1 MSTTPDNPV
10 EGGEAQRQARI
21 AQGDSLTP
29 AGAVRSNFHGDLE
42 GGFLGAELAEEHDEV
57 TAVAARGY
65 WEGIWLR
72 LRRDKLALAGAVF
85 IIFLFFVAFV
95 GAPLAQHLLGHGPND
110 INPIAGPGGGI
121 TDELLPVGPWSWVN
135 HIQEDGTVESQ
146 LYILG
151 SDGTV
156 GRDEFLRILYGAQV
170 SLEVGIGATL
180 IAMFLGLLLGSI
192 AGFFRGWIDT
202 VISRVTEITMA
213 FPYLLFVIALASTVG
228 TRLNKVTFGFLS
240 EGAFTLIV
248 VFGLFSWFYSARVF
262 RGITLSLR
270 EKEFVEAAR
279 MIGSSDSRIV
289 RSHIFPH
296 LIGPLIVFS
305 TLNVAAFIVA
315 EAGLSFL
322 GLGIPL
328 PTASWGNLL
337 AAAPAFYLTRPL
349 LLLWPGLA
357 LVATTLAFNLLGD
370 GLRDAFDPRSQR

>member
-1 MSTTPDNPV
+1 VRTNFQ
-10 EGGEAQRQARI
+10 GG
-21 AQGDSLTP
+21 
-29 AGAVRSNFHGDLE
+29 LE
-42 GGFLGAELAEEHDEV
+42 ETFLEEETDEEYGK
-57 TAVAARGY
+57 AVAARGY

-72 LRRDKLALAGAVF
+72 LRKDKLAIAGGIF
-85 IIFLFFVAFV
+85 IIVLFIVAFG
-95 GAPLAQHLLGHGPND
+95 GAPLAERLLGHGPND
-110 INPIAGPGGGI
+110 INPIPGPGGGI
-121 TDELLPVGPWSWVN
+121 TNDLLPVKPWTYVN
-135 HIQEDGTVESQ
+135 HIMPDGTTQSQ

-151 SDGTV
+151 ADGTT
-156 GRDEFLRILYGAQV
+156 GRDEFLRLLFGAQV
-170 SLEVGIGATL
+170 SLEVGIGATM
-180 IAMFLGLLLGSI
+180 IAMVLGLILGSI

-228 TRLNKVTFGFLS
+228 TRLNTVTFGFLS
-240 EGAFTLIV
+240 QGAFTLIV
-248 VFGLFSWFYSARVF
+248 VFGIFSWFYSARVF

-279 MIGSSDSRIV
+279 MIGSSDMRIV

-296 LIGPLIVFS
+296 LVGPLIVFS

-337 AAAPAFYLTRPL
+337 ADAPNFYLTRPL

-357 LVATTLAFNLLGD
+357 LVMTTLAFNLLGD
-370 GLRDAFDPRSQR
+370 GLRDAFDPRTQR

>member
-1 MSTTPDNPV
+1 VSITPDNPV
-10 EGGEAQRQARI
+10 EGGEQQRQARI
-21 AQGDSLTP
+21 AESDALTP
-29 AGAVRSNFHGDLE
+29 AGAMRSHFQPGLE
-42 GGFLGAELAEEHDEV
+42 GEFIDSESAAEHEEGTV
-57 TAVAARGY
+57 VAARGC
-65 WEGIWLR
+65 WAGIWLR
-72 LRRDKLALAGAVF
+72 LRRDKLAISGGVF
-85 IIFLFFVAFV
+85 IICLFIVAFV
-95 GAPLAQHLLGHGPND
+95 GAPVAEHFLGHGPND
-110 INPIAGPGGGI
+110 INPIPGPGGGI
-121 TDELLPVGPWSWVN
+121 TDELLPVKPWSWVN
-135 HIQEDGTVESQ
+135 HFQEDGSVESR

-151 SDGTV
+151 ADGTT
-156 GRDEFLRILYGAQV
+156 GRDEFLRLLYGAQV
-170 SLEVGIGATL
+170 SLEVGVGATM
-180 IAMFLGLLLGSI
+180 IAMFLGLILGAT

-248 VFGLFSWFYSARVF
+248 VFGIFSWFYSARVF

-279 MIGSSDSRIV
+279 MIGASDARIV

-296 LIGPLIVFS
+296 LVGPLIVFS

-337 AAAPAFYLTRPL
+337 ADAPNFYLTRPL

-357 LVATTLAFNLLGD
+357 LVCTTLAFNLLGD

>member
-1 MSTTPDNPV
+1 MSTRLPEDPV
-10 EGGEAQRQARI
+10 DAGEAARQADL
-21 AQGDSLTP
+21 AQGEALTP
-29 AGAVRSNFHGDLE
+29 AGGIRTNFQGGLE
-42 GGFLGAELAEEHDEV
+42 EDFLRAETDEEHQGPV
-57 TAVAARGY
+57 QARGY
-65 WEGIWLR
+65 WEGIWFR
-72 LRRDKLALAGAVF
+72 LRKDKLALTGGVF
-85 IIFLFFVAFV
+85 IIFLFIVAFV
-95 GAPLAQHLLGHGPND
+95 GAPLAQYLLGHGPND
-110 INPIAGPGGGI
+110 INPIPGPGGGI
-121 TDELLPVGPWSWVN
+121 DEQLLPVRPWTWVN
-135 HIQEDGTVESQ
+135 HITDSGQIKSQ

-151 SDGTV
+151 ADGTT
-156 GRDEFLRILYGAQV
+156 GRDEFLRLLYGAQV
-170 SLEVGIGATL
+170 SLEVGIGATIICMTIGL
-180 IAMFLGLLLGSI
+180 ILGSI

-202 VISRVTEITMA
+202 VISRVIEVTMA

-228 TRLNKVTFGFLS
+228 TRLNQITLGFLS
-240 EGAFTLIV
+240 EGVLTLIV

-279 MIGSSDSRIV
+279 MIGSSDMRIV

-305 TLNVAAFIVA
+305 TLNVAGFILA

-337 AAAPAFYLTRPL
+337 ADAPNFYLTRPL

-357 LVATTLAFNLLGD
+357 LVLTTLAFNLLGD

>member
-1 MSTTPDNPV
+1 VSITPDNPV
-10 EGGEAQRQARI
+10 EGGEKQRQARI
-21 AQGDSLTP
+21 AQSDALTP
-29 AGAVRSNFHGDLE
+29 AGALRTNFQGDLE
-42 GGFLGAELAEEHDEV
+42 GGFLGAEQAEEHDEV

-72 LRRDKLALAGAVF
+72 LRKDKLAIAGAIF
-85 IIFLFFVAFV
+85 IVFLFIVAFA
-95 GAPLAQHLLGHGPND
+95 GAPLAQHYLGHGPND
-110 INPIAGPGGGI
+110 INPIPGPGGGI

-135 HIQEDGTVESQ
+135 HFQDDGTIEKQ

-151 SDGTV
+151 SDGTT
-156 GRDEFLRILYGAQV
+156 GRDEFLRLLYGAQV
-170 SLEVGIGATL
+170 SLEVGVGATM
-180 IAMFLGLLLGSI
+180 IAMFLGLILGSI

-228 TRLNKVTFGFLS
+228 TRLNKITFGFLS
-240 EGAFTLIV
+240 QGAFTLII
-248 VFGLFSWFYSARVF
+248 VFGIFSWFYSARVF

-279 MIGSSDSRIV
+279 MIGASDMRIV

-296 LIGPLIVFS
+296 LVGPLIVFS

-337 AAAPAFYLTRPL
+337 AVAPDFYLTRPL

-357 LVATTLAFNLLGD
+357 LVCTTLAFNLLGD

>member
-1 MSTTPDNPV
+1 LSTTPETPP

-21 AQGDSLTP
+21 AQGDAVTP
-29 AGAVRSNFHGDLE
+29 GGAYTTAFHSNIE
-42 GGFLGAELAEEHDEV
+42 EEFLAVEEADEHDGTV
-57 TAVAARGY
+57 AVAARGY
-65 WEGIWLR
+65 WEGIWRR
-72 LRRDKLALAGAVF
+72 LRKDKLALAGAVF
-85 IIFLFFVAFV
+85 IIFLFIVAFI

-110 INPIAGPGGGI
+110 INPIPGEGGGL
-121 TDELLPVGPWSWVN
+121 TEDLLPVKPWTWVN
-135 HIQEDGTVESQ
+135 HITAEGDTESQ

-156 GRDEFLRILYGAQV
+156 GRDEFLRLLYGAQV
-170 SLEVGIGATL
+170 SLEVGVGATM
-180 IAMFLGLLLGSI
+180 IAMTLGLILGSI
-192 AGFFRGWIDT
+192 AGFFRGWADT
-202 VISRVTEITMA
+202 VISRVTEVTMA

-228 TRLNKVTFGFLS
+228 TRLNKITFGFLS
-240 EGAFTLIV
+240 QGALTLIV

-279 MIGSSDSRIV
+279 MIGASDGRIV

-328 PTASWGNLL
+328 PSASWGSML
-337 AAAPAFYLTRPL
+337 ADAPNFYLTRPL

-357 LVATTLAFNLLGD
+357 LVMTTLAFNLLGD
-370 GLRDAFDPRSQR
+370 GLRDAFDPRGQR

>member
-1 MSTTPDNPV
+1 MTED
-10 EGGEAQRQARI
+10 
-21 AQGDSLTP
+21 
-29 AGAVRSNFHGDLE
+29 
-42 GGFLGAELAEEHDEV
+42 
-57 TAVAARGY
+57 
-65 WEGIWLR
+65 
-72 LRRDKLALAGAVF
+72 
-85 IIFLFFVAFV
+85 
-95 GAPLAQHLLGHGPND
+95 
-110 INPIAGPGGGI
+110 
-121 TDELLPVGPWSWVN
+121 LLPVGPWTYVN
-135 HIQEDGTVESQ
+135 HFQDDGTIESQ

-151 SDGTV
+151 ADGTT
-156 GRDEFLRILYGAQV
+156 GRDEFLRLLYGAQV

-228 TRLNKVTFGFLS
+228 TRLEQGHVRVPLARERLRS
-240 EGAFTLIV
+240 
-248 VFGLFSWFYSARVF
+248 SSSSASSAGSTR
-262 RGITLSLR
+262 RASSAASRCSLR

-279 MIGSSDSRIV
+279 MIGASDMRIV

-296 LIGPLIVFS
+296 LVGPLIVFS

-337 AAAPAFYLTRPL
+337 ADAPNFYLTRPL

-357 LVATTLAFNLLGD
+357 LVLHDARVQPARRRSPRRVRSAQPALARLHSRVRPTASASRGRRSEEPVRRSCQARSRFENAAICGRFW
-370 GLRDAFDPRSQR
+370 LRRTRIEIAPTPSAN

>member
-1 MSTTPDNPV
+1 VSITPDNPV
-10 EGGEAQRQARI
+10 EGGEKQRQDRI
-21 AQGDSLTP
+21 AQSDALTP
-29 AGAVRSNFHGDLE
+29 AGALRTNFQGDLE
-42 GGFLGAELAEEHDEV
+42 GGFLGVEYAEEHDEV

-72 LRRDKLALAGAVF
+72 LKRDKLALSGAVF
-85 IIFLFFVAFV
+85 IVFLVIVAFA
-95 GAPLAQHLLGHGPND
+95 GAPIAQHFLGHGPND
-110 INPIAGPGGGI
+110 INPIPGPGGGI
-121 TDELLPVGPWSWVN
+121 TNELLPVGPWTWVN
-135 HIQEDGTVESQ
+135 HFQDDGTVESQ

-151 SDGTV
+151 SDGTT
-156 GRDEFLRILYGAQV
+156 GRDEFLRLLYGAQV
-170 SLEVGIGATL
+170 SLEVGVGATL
-180 IAMFLGLLLGSI
+180 IAMFLGLILGSI

-202 VISRVTEITMA
+202 VISRVIEVTMA

-248 VFGLFSWFYSARVF
+248 VFGIFSWFYSARVF

-279 MIGSSDSRIV
+279 MIGASDMRIV

-296 LIGPLIVFS
+296 LVGPLIVFS

-337 AAAPAFYLTRPL
+337 ADAPNFYLTRPL
-349 LLLWPGLA
+349 LLFWPGLA
-357 LVATTLAFNLLGD
+357 LVMTTLAFNLLGD

>member
-1 MSTTPDNPV
+1 MSITPDNPV
-10 EGGEAQRQARI
+10 EGGEKQRQDRI
-21 AQGDSLTP
+21 AQSDALTP
-29 AGAVRSNFHGDLE
+29 AGALRTNFQGDLE

-57 TAVAARGY
+57 TAVPARGY

-72 LRRDKLALAGAVF
+72 LKRDKLALSGAVF
-85 IIFLFFVAFV
+85 IVLLVIVAFA
-95 GAPLAQHLLGHGPND
+95 GAPIAQHFLGHGPND
-110 INPIAGPGGGI
+110 INPIPGPGGGI
-121 TDELLPVGPWSWVN
+121 TNELLPVGPWSWVN
-135 HIQEDGTVESQ
+135 HFQDDGTVESQ

-151 SDGTV
+151 SDGTT
-156 GRDEFLRILYGAQV
+156 GRDEFLRLLYGAQV
-170 SLEVGIGATL
+170 SLEVGVGATL
-180 IAMFLGLLLGSI
+180 IAMFLGLILGSI

-202 VISRVTEITMA
+202 VISRVIEVTMA

-248 VFGLFSWFYSARVF
+248 VFGIFSWFYSARVF

-279 MIGSSDSRIV
+279 MIGASDMRIV

-296 LIGPLIVFS
+296 LVGPLIVFS

-337 AAAPAFYLTRPL
+337 ADAPNFYLTRPL
-349 LLLWPGLA
+349 LLFWPGLA
-357 LVATTLAFNLLGD
+357 LVMTTLAFNLLGD

>member
-1 MSTTPDNPV
+1 MSTFPETPD
-10 EGGEAQRQARI
+10 EGGERGRQARI
-21 AQGDSLTP
+21 AQADALTP
-29 AGAVRSNFHGDLE
+29 AGAVRTNFQGDLE
-42 GGFLGAELAEEHDEV
+42 GGFLGVELADEHDEV

-72 LRRDKLALAGAVF
+72 LRKDKLAIAGGIFIVCLFIVAFAGAP
-85 IIFLFFVAFV
+85 IAE
-95 GAPLAQHLLGHGPND
+95 HLLGHGPND
-110 INPIAGPGGGI
+110 INPIPGPGGGI
-121 TDELLPVGPWSWVN
+121 TDDLLPVKPWSHVN
-135 HIQEDGTVESQ
+135 QFQPDGTIESQ

-151 SDGTV
+151 ADGTT

-170 SLEVGIGATL
+170 SLEVGVGATM

-240 EGAFTLIV
+240 QGAFTLIV
-248 VFGLFSWFYSARVF
+248 VFGMFSWFYSARVF

-279 MIGSSDSRIV
+279 MIGASDMRIV

-296 LIGPLIVFS
+296 LVGPLIVFS
-305 TLNVAAFIVA
+305 TLSVAAFILA

-337 AAAPAFYLTRPL
+337 ADAPNFYLTRPL

-357 LVATTLAFNLLGD
+357 LVCTTLAFNLLGD